1 MERFWLSTNK
11 NNECKPTIVM
21 KAPKTIFS
29 VIALCLVIVM
39 GCKNDYPVDYY
50 KGKIIALNNHIAFS
64 DIIEI
69 QQSVEDGL
77 PVGQTISVG
86 IQLTDKGYKVGDV
99 IYFKIISSQKWV
111 GPETADH
118 LWPGYTGVVELDEN

>member
-1 MERFWLSTNK
+1 
-11 NNECKPTIVM
+11 M

-50 KGKIIALNNHIAFS
+50 KGKIIALNNHIAFN

-69 QQSVEDGL
+69 QHSVEGGL
-77 PVGQTISVG
+77 QVGQTISVG
-86 IQLTDKGYKVGDV
+86 VQLTDKGYKLGDV
-99 IYFKIISSQKWV
+99 IYFKIISSKKWV

-118 LWPGYTGVVELDEN
+118 LWTSYTGTVGLYQN